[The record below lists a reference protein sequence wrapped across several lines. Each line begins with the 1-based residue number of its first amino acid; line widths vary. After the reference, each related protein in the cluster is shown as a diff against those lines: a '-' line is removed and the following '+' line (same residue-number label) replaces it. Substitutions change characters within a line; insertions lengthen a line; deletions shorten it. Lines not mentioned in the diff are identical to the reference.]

1 LELLCALPGPF
12 ATQNAV
18 KALSTPLHNRTTT
31 QLGVISYLPFQITS
45 AMSTIS
51 RRNWFKSTVAFSTG
65 LALAPWMNADALPM
79 SKAEEIYFGGRKGN
93 GGKVRLNSNENP
105 YGPSPK
111 AKKAVTDILSMGNR
125 YQFEEI
131 KTLRK
136 ILADKEGVDPSYIA
150 IGSGSGELLFQTG
163 VAYGLEGGSVLSCF
177 PTFPLLLNAAV
188 SMNARW
194 DKVDLNEKLEYDY
207 DKLAGAIKPDTKLV
221 VVCNPNNPTG
231 TYVDSARVKA
241 FCQDVSARVP
251 VFADEAYLEF
261 LDPKEQV
268 SMVDLVK
275 NGANVI
281 VSRTFSKIYGL
292 AGLRIGYT
300 VARPEITKKIIAY
313 GDEISASQTAIA
325 AAEASLGDEGFMS
338 MVRSKNADARKVL
351 TDYLSRKGYLH
362 GNSRINVVFFPA
374 PSDGKT
380 ILARCEEKGYLI
392 RIWDY
397 QNKEWCRVSIGT
409 AEEMKGFV
417 KAFEEVTT

>member
-1 LELLCALPGPF
+1 M
-12 ATQNAV
+12 N
-18 KALSTPLHNRTTT
+18 
-31 QLGVISYLPFQITS
+31 
-45 AMSTIS
+45 TIS
-51 RRNWFKSTVAFSTG
+51 RRNWFKSSLALSSG
-65 LALAPWMNADALPM
+65 LALAPWMNSNATPM
-79 SKAEEIYFGGRKGN
+79 SRAEEEFFGGKKGSP
-93 GGKVRLNSNENP
+93 GKVRLNSNENP

-111 AKKAVTDILSMGNR
+111 AKKAVTEILTEGNR
-125 YQFEEI
+125 YQFEAI
-131 KTLRK
+131 KNLRK

-150 IGSGSGELLFQTG
+150 IGSGSGELLYQTG
-163 VAYGLEGGSVLSCF
+163 IAYGLEGGSVLSGY
-177 PTFPLLLNAAV
+177 PTFPLLLAAAT

-194 DKVDLNEKLEYDY
+194 DKVDLNEKFEHDY
-207 DKLAGAIKPDTKLV
+207 EKLAAAIKPDTKLV

-231 TYVDSARVKA
+231 TYVDASRVKA

-261 LDPKEQV
+261 LEPKEQM
-268 SMVDLVK
+268 SMIDLVK
-275 NGANVI
+275 SGANVI

-300 VARPEITKKIIAY
+300 IAKPEITKKISAY

-325 AAEASLGDEGFMS
+325 AAEASLGDEAFMS
-338 MVRSKNADARKVL
+338 MVRTKNADARKVL
-351 TDYLSRKGYLH
+351 TDYLNKKGYAH

-397 QNKEWCRVSIGT
+397 QGKEWCRVSIGT
-409 AEEMKGFV
+409 ADEMKGFV
-417 KAFEEVTT
+417 KAFEEVIS